1 MFNLAKTLS
10 LKISKKISSKCCELI
25 KLKELTKILRRATE
39 MLTNA
44 KNLENFKLSPIR
56 FCRNRKFGDNYIGD
70 IVGDPMMVADFRCF
84 G

>member
-10 LKISKKISSKCCELI
+10 LKISKKSSKCCELI

-44 KNLENFKLSPIR
+44 RQGVSEEIKL
-56 FCRNRKFGDNYIGD
+56 RKF
-70 IVGDPMMVADFRCF
+70 
-84 G
+84 